1 MLDPDASKAAN
12 FAGFPYDVFLN
23 GDTFSEEG
31 FALDGLGAEE
41 TDLFMG
47 SEGIGGAMVGDI
59 SAMGM
64 GFVAAPIF
72 RFRFISK
79 SPTCSKRKFQKS
91 VIVGT
96 YILVSASTQISDI

>member
-1 MLDPDASKAAN
+1 MLDPEASKSAN
-12 FAGFPYDVFLN
+12 FDGFPYDVLIN

-41 TDLFMG
+41 TELLIG

-59 SAMGM
+59 SAMGI

-79 SPTCSKRKFQKS
+79 SPTWSEKKASEDCN
-91 VIVGT
+91 VGT
-96 YILVSASTQISDI
+96 YNYSISLGVK

>member
-1 MLDPDASKAAN
+1 VDPDASKAAN

-31 FALDGLGAEE
+31 FAWDGLGAEE
-41 TDLFMG
+41 ADLFIG
-47 SEGIGGAMVGDI
+47 SEGIGGATVGDI
-59 SAMGM
+59 SATGM

-79 SPTCSKRKFQKS
+79 SPTCSKRKLQKS
-91 VIVGT
+91 LIVGT
-96 YILVSASTQISDI
+96 YILLSQISDI